1 MGRATKMR
9 WTIVILLSLQNSPEW
24 NGTDILSQNPL
35 GLQNNDHKSLTTGCA
50 GCFWPLASVAGD
62 PSVHFRPICQ
72 LEHRAEAGRGS
83 TQDPP
88 PGRMS
93 GGHSGFAWRI
103 MRYLRLL

>member
-1 MGRATKMR
+1 MITKASQQAVLATFG
-9 WTIVILLSLQNSPEW
+9 LLHPSPE
-24 NGTDILSQNPL
+24 T
-35 GLQNNDHKSLTTGCA
+35 HH
-50 GCFWPLASVAGD
+50 
-62 PSVHFRPICQ
+62 VHFRPICQ

-103 MRYLRLL
+103 MSYLQLL